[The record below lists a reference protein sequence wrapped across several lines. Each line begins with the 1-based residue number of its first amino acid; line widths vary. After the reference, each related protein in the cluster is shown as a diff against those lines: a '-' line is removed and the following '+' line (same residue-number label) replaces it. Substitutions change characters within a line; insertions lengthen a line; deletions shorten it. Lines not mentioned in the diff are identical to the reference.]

1 MITRFKYKKCENH
14 HKKHLIKCVKLTNK
28 KLYYTEINITCAGLP
43 SQCYD
48 YVTFENFK
56 EGFSCHGKLMFSHVK
71 GGVNL
76 VDTEFTI
83 KEVKLK
89 RQIEKFK

>member
-1 MITRFKYKKCENH
+1 MITRFKYKKSNRRY
-14 HKKHLIKCVKLTNK
+14 LIKNVKLQNK
-28 KLYYTEINITCAGLP
+28 RYYYTEINITCAGLP

-71 GGVNL
+71 GGVKL